1 MVNKI
6 KQKPCMSQLW
16 VTSVEWNLNLGTMC
30 QGFQPRILP
39 CLSAAISVALL
50 RTEKKKQ
57 GGRERNEERRRKWKR
72 NRSILGINSA
82 QTII

>member
-16 VTSVEWNLNLGTMC
+16 VTSVEWNLNFGTMRP
-30 QGFQPRILP
+30 GFQPRILP

-50 RTEKKKQ
+50 RTEKKKRGGGGGQ
-57 GGRERNEERRRKWKR
+57 GKEEEVEERQ
-72 NRSILGINSA
+72 INFRD
-82 QTII
+82 